1 MKGKAWKAL
10 KNLCLVDE
18 KDVGKEEEGY
28 LRANPTC
35 QPGDRT
41 HSLGCLSWAKD
52 EKCSPTPA
60 SSEDRWNPLSL

>member
-18 KDVGKEEEGY
+18 KGVGKEEEGY

-35 QPGDRT
+35 QPGGRKD
-41 HSLGCLSWAKD
+41 SLGCLSCTKG
-52 EKCSPTPA
+52 EKHSPKPA
-60 SSEDRWNPLSL
+60 RSEDKWNPPSL